1 MTGILLVN
9 MGGPQSP
16 EEMRNFL
23 TLMFRD
29 PFILPFS
36 KSLRYLLSFIISNT
50 RYKKS
55 WKKYELIGGTPI
67 IGSTAKTVESL
78 RNMLNSHYDVKM
90 AFSYSSPFIKDSLL
104 AFRNE
109 GIKDIIVIPLYPQ
122 AGYSTT
128 SSVLAEV
135 NNVASRE
142 KYLNIRILKEFYNHD
157 GFIRFWSEIIS
168 AHILEK
174 QYRHPFLLFSAHSI
188 PKYMVNKGDTY
199 PSGIEESAKMIAR
212 NIGIEYELAY
222 QSRMGKGKWLAPD
235 TKLKLKE
242 LAGLGIS
249 EIVLVPLSFVSEN
262 LETLYDLDHDIIPFA
277 KNELGIASVSRVTIP
292 EAHDLFI
299 RLLADLVNN

>member
-1 MTGILLVN
+1 
-9 MGGPQSP
+9 
-16 EEMRNFL
+16 
-23 TLMFRD
+23 MFKD
-29 PFILPFS
+29 PFILPFY
-36 KSLRYLLSFIISNT
+36 KPFRYLLSCIISNA

-67 IGSTAKTVESL
+67 ISTSIKTVESL
-78 RNMLNSHYDVKM
+78 QKKLNDRYNIKM
-90 AFSYSSPFIKDSLL
+90 AFSYSPPFIKDSLL
-104 AFRNE
+104 TFKNE
-109 GIKDIIVIPLYPQ
+109 GIHDIIVIPLYPQ
-122 AGYSTT
+122 SSFSTT
-128 SSVLAEV
+128 SSVLADV
-135 NNVASRE
+135 NKVTSRE
-142 KYLNIRILKEFYNHD
+142 KDMNIRILKEFYNHD

-188 PKYMVNKGDTY
+188 PKYLVNKGDTY

-222 QSRMGKGKWLAPD
+222 QSRMGKGKWLVPD

-249 EIVLVPLSFVSEN
+249 EIVVVPVSFVSEN

-299 RLLADLVNN
+299 LLLADLVNN